1 MILKYLQF
9 KYALIPVCK
18 QNVTYSIELS
28 SGQYIGKVDGV
39 VITYFATEDEG
50 RAWLNRIK
58 AAIGGGDVIVII
70 DDY

>member
-18 QNVTYSIELS
+18 QNVTYSIDQP
-28 SGQYIGKVDGV
+28 SGQWVGMVDGV
-39 VITYFATEDEG
+39 VVKDFATEDLAV
-50 RAWLNRIK
+50 AWLEKIK